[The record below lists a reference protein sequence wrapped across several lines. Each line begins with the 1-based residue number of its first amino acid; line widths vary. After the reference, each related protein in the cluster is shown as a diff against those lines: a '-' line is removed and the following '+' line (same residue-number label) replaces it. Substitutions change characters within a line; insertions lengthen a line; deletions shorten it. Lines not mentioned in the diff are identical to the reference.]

1 MSRPVTEVVT
11 LTLLPGANAEEA
23 IKGLNSVLSRRE
35 GFQSLKWGRWEQ
47 DKTKVNLIIGWD
59 DVCYHKAFEQSATDS
74 AAAGAFLGPVLAG
87 PPFMFHVYLDPAERD
102 KILGAPVVEVAT
114 FFSVPDD
121 YSVEGEKFLE
131 ILGSFKGGLGFLH
144 ADVVEEIS
152 AGGSGQKGRGW
163 FVLLAWES
171 IDLHVAAKDSDAVQ
185 QNYHLIKGEGKT
197 DEIEWHY
204 VRFRDA

>member
-1 MSRPVTEVVT
+1 
-11 LTLLPGANAEEA
+11 
-23 IKGLNSVLSRRE
+23 
-35 GFQSLKWGRWEQ
+35 
-47 DKTKVNLIIGWD
+47 
-59 DVCYHKAFEQSATDS
+59 
-74 AAAGAFLGPVLAG
+74 
-87 PPFMFHVYLDPAERD
+87 MFHVYLDPAERER
-102 KILGAPVVEVAT
+102 ILSAPVVEVAT

-121 YSVEGEKFLE
+121 YSVEGERFLQ

-152 AGGSGQKGRGW
+152 ADGSEQKGKGW
-163 FVLLAWES
+163 VVLLAWES

-204 VRFRDA
+204 VTFAEA